1 MFLRL
6 LTFFASFSGGLLS
19 FWLAFTY
26 LPFLGT
32 VVKLGIVLAGTIGGF
47 FSGRIR
53 LGSRWSRWEQRFHSA
68 SIPELLTGAIG
79 LLFGLLVSG
88 LILLSLPVGK
98 LPELPGTLLAVA
110 VVITTT
116 GMVVKI
122 AWAKREELSSFFGLR
137 TEGFEAACIKENRRG
152 NSPAYKLLDTSAVI
166 DGRIADICRT
176 GFLEGNLIVPG
187 FVLAELQKI
196 ADSSDSLKRN
206 RGRRGLDILNKM
218 QKEPNISIRIYDKDF
233 EELSDV
239 DIKIVRLA
247 KMMDA
252 RVVTNDFN
260 LNKVAELYGVPV
272 LNINE
277 LANAIKPVALPGEE
291 ILVHV
296 IKEGKEHGQ
305 GIAYLEDGTMIV
317 VDGGRRY
324 IGEEIHV
331 TVTSV
336 LQTAAG
342 RMIFAKPKEELIA
355 KAGSLS

>member
-1 MFLRL
+1 MFFKL
-6 LTFFASFSGGLLS
+6 LTFFAVFFGGILS
-19 FWLAFTY
+19 SWLVFTY
-26 LPFLGT
+26 LPFLGII
-32 VVKLGIVLAGTIGGF
+32 VKLGIVLAGIIGGY
-47 FSGRIR
+47 FSGRFI
-53 LGSRWSRWEQRFHSA
+53 LGNCWPRWEQQFHNA
-68 SIPELLTGAIG
+68 SIPELLTGAAGI
-79 LLFGLLVSG
+79 LFGLLVSG
-88 LILLSLPVGK
+88 LVLFSLPMGK
-98 LPELPGTLLAVA
+98 LPELPGTLLTLM
-110 VVITTT
+110 VVLTTT

-122 AWAKREELSSFFGLR
+122 FWAKREEIYSFFGLR
-137 TEGFEAACIKENRRG
+137 GECFEPACIKENRGG
-152 NSPAYKLLDTSAVI
+152 NRPAYKLLDTSAVI

-233 EELSDV
+233 EELADV

-247 KMMDA
+247 KLMEA
-252 RVVTNDFN
+252 RVITNDFN

-296 IKEGKEHGQ
+296 IKDGKEHGQ

-342 RMIFAKPKEELIA
+342 RMIFAKPKEEFIA
-355 KAGSLS
+355 KTALS